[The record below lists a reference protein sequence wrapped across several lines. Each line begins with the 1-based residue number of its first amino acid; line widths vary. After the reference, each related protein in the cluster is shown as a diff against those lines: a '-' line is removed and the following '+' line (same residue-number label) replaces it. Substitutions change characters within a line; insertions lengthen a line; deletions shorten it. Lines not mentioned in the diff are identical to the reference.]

1 MDYIKNLMNNNK
13 FLKIVSIVLVV
24 AIVLTSVVG
33 IAVNVIGGKK
43 INCEEEVAAYN
54 GETKDFSSYFTSMSE
69 DELTKRLDK
78 IDAQLVGIISM
89 VDIDSML
96 YTDEVATLVARF
108 TAELIGKEFAD
119 TKFKS
124 MKKSFPEAYEFVKA
138 QKEAGKT
145 WADLGT
151 IPFGIEAGDKEAF
164 IKACGAGAEAFGK
177 NLMKVILNASSA
189 YNDALVPALES
200 LHTGAMPTF
209 GEFVKETGLSGS
221 ARMEFL
227 VEKILSIVEPLK
239 AAPLTYLCEIAPDF
253 FKNYSAAAEF
263 LNGKKGVDKRAHLVM
278 PTIEGL
284 LNEVLAGA
292 GLKVPALDIA
302 KVVSMG
308 TASVD
313 ASGAN
318 KGQRV
323 RIDGDREVVFCFFA
337 DYILDTL
344 AYENNF
350 DFVDKLLTKD
360 IKTDEVQNSLLGEI
374 VNSDIF
380 SVFLADFVDLLSK
393 IQGRTAPDVQA
404 QVDAYNAENKDF
416 SELFSWPSTEDNVSK
431 TIDTLNAVI
440 IGSLSDFNIDGII
453 FSDEFATAIAKITGP
468 LCSKEISDLT
478 FNALR
483 KSFPEAYKYMM
494 DAQAAG
500 KTWKDIDVIPFGI
513 SAGDRDMFVKACAAG
528 SEHFGDALAL
538 CLLVAPTAYEEAL
551 VPVLESLH
559 VGPMPNIKD
568 FILSTKLDG
577 AKRMELII
585 NHVLEIM
592 EPLLAAPLT
601 YLCEMLPDLI
611 ASYTRASE
619 FAAANPNVLSKS
631 GMNLMPIGQLLAS
644 IVEGYG
650 IVLPEFDYA
659 AVTKYGTA
667 RVAASGD
674 IGGQRFE
681 ILGDR
686 EAVFVTL
693 SGFISDVAATEGNIT
708 AIGSFLNDK
717 LLLPPDIVNSLI
729 TILEKVVIAID
740 GLDLKGKL
748 APVTD
753 AIGGLLGA

>member
-43 INCEEEVAAYN
+43 IKCEEVVAAYN
-54 GETKDFSSYFTSMSE
+54 GTTNDYSDYFISMSE
-69 DELTKRLDK
+69 DELAKRLDR
-78 IDAQLVGIISM
+78 IDAQLISIISM

-108 TAELIGKEFAD
+108 TAELIGKEFAK

-124 MKKSFPEAYEFVKA
+124 MKKSFPEAYEFVKSA
-138 QKEAGKT
+138 KEAGKT

-151 IPFGIEAGDKEAF
+151 IPFGIEAGDKDAF

-177 NLMKVILNASSA
+177 NLLKVILNAPSS
-189 YNDALVPALES
+189 YNDVLVPALES

-227 VEKILSIVEPLK
+227 VGKILTIVEPLK

-253 FKNYSAAAEF
+253 IKNYSAAAEF
-263 LNGKKGVDKRAHLVM
+263 LNGKKGVEKRAHLVM
-278 PTIEGL
+278 PTVEEF
-284 LNEVLAGA
+284 LNKMLAGA
-292 GLKVPALDIA
+292 GLKFPALDTA
-302 KVVSMG
+302 KVASMG

-318 KGQRV
+318 RGERV
-323 RIDGDREVVFCFFA
+323 RIDGDRELVFSFFA
-337 DYILDTL
+337 DYILGTL
-344 AYENNF
+344 AHENNF
-350 DFVDKLLTKD
+350 DLVVKLLTKD
-360 IKTDEVQNSLLGEI
+360 IKTDEVQNSQFGEI
-374 VNSDIF
+374 INSDIF
-380 SVFLADFVDLLSK
+380 TVFLADFVDLLSK
-393 IQGRTAPDVQA
+393 IQGRTVPDVQA
-404 QVDAYNAENKDF
+404 EVDAYNAESKDF
-416 SELFSWPSTEDNVSK
+416 SSLFAWPATEANVSK
-431 TIDTLNAVI
+431 KIDALNAII

-453 FSDEFATAIAKITGP
+453 FSDAFATAIAKITGP

-500 KTWKDIDVIPFGI
+500 KTWNDIDVIPFGI
-513 SAGDRDMFVKACAAG
+513 SAGDKDMFIKACAAG
-528 SEHFGDALAL
+528 SEHLGDALAL

-551 VPVLESLH
+551 VPVIESLH

-568 FILSTKLDG
+568 FVLSTKLDG
-577 AKRMELII
+577 AKRMELLVEHI
-585 NHVLEIM
+585 LEIM
-592 EPLLAAPLT
+592 EPLMAAPLT

-619 FAAANPNVLSKS
+619 FAAANPNILSKA
-631 GMNLMPIGQLLAS
+631 GLNLTPVGELLNS

-659 AVTKYGTA
+659 ALTKYGTA

-681 ILGDR
+681 IVGDR
-686 EAVFVTL
+686 EAVFVAL

-729 TILEKVVIAID
+729 TILEDVVIAID

-748 APVTD
+748 APVTE